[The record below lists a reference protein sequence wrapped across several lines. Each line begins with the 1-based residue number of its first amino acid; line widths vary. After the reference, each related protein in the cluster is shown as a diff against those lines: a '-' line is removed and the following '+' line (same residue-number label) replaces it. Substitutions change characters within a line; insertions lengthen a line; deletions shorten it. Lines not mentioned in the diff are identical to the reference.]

1 MTSETSN
8 KLPKPA
14 KYLIIFV
21 LFFFLGWESASYY
34 ITVKL
39 NHNPATANQNLSV
52 IGALTGNQT
61 EKADLGIFWKVWG
74 MLSDVY
80 VDEKALDSQ
89 QMVYGAIKGMTASLG
104 DPYTVYMT
112 PDETKDFDQNIAGE
126 LEGIGA
132 ELTVKDKALVV
143 VSPIKGSPAEKAGL
157 LPGDIVYKVDGK
169 LTSDMTLFEAITKIR
184 GQKGTSVTLTIVRK
198 DQDKPFDV
206 AITRDT
212 VNIDSVTLDDKGKGI
227 FAITINEFNDK
238 TQEEFE
244 AIVQKI
250 LLKDPKGIV
259 LDLRFN
265 GGGLLEGA
273 VDILSEFI
281 KGKKVAVTIKKRNK
295 DDNQSLFVTGDAKLG
310 DVPMVV
316 LINGGSASASE
327 IVAGA
332 LQDYKR
338 AILMGEKSFGK
349 GSVQE
354 VDPLSDGSSI
364 RITIAKWYTPNDN
377 NIDKVGINPDIEV
390 KANPDDLKHDK
401 DVQMDQAVSY
411 LGKLK

>member
-1 MTSETSN
+1 
-8 KLPKPA
+8 
-14 KYLIIFV
+14 
-21 LFFFLGWESASYY
+21 
-34 ITVKL
+34 
-39 NHNPATANQNLSV
+39 
-52 IGALTGNQT
+52 
-61 EKADLGIFWKVWG
+61 
-74 MLSDVY
+74 
-80 VDEKALDSQ
+80 
-89 QMVYGAIKGMTASLG
+89 
-104 DPYTVYMT
+104 
-112 PDETKDFDQNIAGE
+112 
-126 LEGIGA
+126 
-132 ELTVKDKALVV
+132 
-143 VSPIKGSPAEKAGL
+143 
-157 LPGDIVYKVDGK
+157 
-169 LTSDMTLFEAITKIR
+169 MTLFEAITKIR